1 MYHLKIEY
9 NSEVIKQNTSKCY
22 VAISYII
29 YKWQPSL
36 NKNHAHGNDVRQV
49 KKKQNCTL
57 SGKGAW
63 IAREIFK
70 DAGNK

>member
-49 KKKQNCTL
+49 KKKAKLHTLRKRGVNC
-57 SGKGAW
+57 
-63 IAREIFK
+63 ARNF
-70 DAGNK
+70 